1 VDLKGT
7 VTVWSNQLVDRTEA
21 VRLLNASLTSSG
33 YAATVEGNL
42 LNIYVV
48 DATTTPIEVGI
59 PDDYTQIPATKDLV
73 TQVVYVR
80 NVEPNQ
86 LITSLQPLMP
96 AGTSMSAN
104 QGANAILITDTKAN
118 IRRMAQLV
126 KALDT
131 SSVSASEV
139 RVIQLDYA
147 DATAL
152 AQIVTQLFQTDS
164 NQNGRNRGGGFGGF
178 PGIGGF
184 GGGDRGRG
192 DNNSGGSTQAGR
204 VAAAKVAAVA
214 DTRSNALVVSAPAD
228 QIDEIAELVHK
239 MDVNVDDLTELRV
252 FRLRY
257 ADPQETADQ
266 LTSLFP
272 DPTAQQNSRNQQFG
286 FRGFFG
292 GPGGGDNNRNRNN
305 TSQDSRSAKQSRVTA
320 VPDPR
325 TGSVIVSAAQQMMG
339 QIADIIQELDSDPSK
354 KKKVYVIK
362 VENRDPQEV
371 VQELQSVISADSSA
385 NVNSRNTANQSGS
398 QLNTRQQNN
407 LQNQGNNNN
416 TPGGGFGTGSGTR
429 TGR

>member
-1 VDLKGT
+1 
-7 VTVWSNQLVDRTEA
+7 
-21 VRLLNASLTSSG
+21 
-33 YAATVEGNL
+33 
-42 LNIYVV
+42 
-48 DATTTPIEVGI
+48 
-59 PDDYTQIPATKDLV
+59 
-73 TQVVYVR
+73 
-80 NVEPNQ
+80 
-86 LITSLQPLMP
+86 
-96 AGTSMSAN
+96 MSAN
-104 QGANAILITDTKAN
+104 QGANAIVITDTKAN

-131 SSVSASEV
+131 ASVSAAGV
-139 RVIQLDYA
+139 RVFALTYA

-152 AQIVTQLFQTDS
+152 AQVVTQLFQTDS
-164 NQNGRNRGGGFGGF
+164 GNQGGRNRGGFQGF
-178 PGIGGF
+178 PGF

-192 DNNSGGSTQAGR
+192 ENNSGSTQAGR
-204 VAAAKVAAVA
+204 MAAPKVTAVA
-214 DTRSNALVVSAPAD
+214 DERSNSLVVAGSEEQLAAVKLLVD
-228 QIDEIAELVHK
+228 Q
-239 MDVNVDDLTELRV
+239 MDVNVDGLTELRV

-272 DPTAQQNSRNQQFG
+272 DPTTQQNSRNQQFG

-292 GPGGGDNNRNRNN
+292 PGGPGGDNNRNRNN

-320 VPDPR
+320 VPDAR

-339 QIADIIQELDSDPSK
+339 QIADIIEELDSDPAK

-385 NVNSRNTANQSGS
+385 NVNARNTGNQSGS
-398 QLNTRQQNN
+398 QLNTRQQNT

-416 TPGGGFGTGSGTR
+416 SLNSGFGTGNGTR
-429 TGR
+429 TSR